1 MAVLKG
7 RSWSFVAVEHWLS
20 LLVIVTLGYD
30 LWHLQTYG
38 YFPQPFFY
46 VPSDLWNDWFN
57 TAYWSHHSGFFD
69 VWRSVYPPL
78 SPVFL
83 KIFSSGSCSEW
94 SDPRQCDWLSVVTL
108 HGFFVANLFLISRTF
123 LKIDRATALP
133 RSIALGTGLPMVFGL
148 ERGNLVI
155 VCFTCLLLAYGPLL
169 KSARW
174 RWLAAG
180 LAVNFKVYLIAA
192 IFAQIGL
199 KRWRWFEGA
208 VIATTLVYVVTYVIE
223 GSGGPLEVYHNIVD
237 FSGGF
242 QSVSILDLWYS
253 GTYSPALSLLNGDGF
268 PITQIIGSQAINAL
282 NFALPMLLHLVQLS
296 ILSAFF
302 CGWCYPQRVPRYRM
316 INLAVSLALIT
327 SEAGGY
333 TQVFMFM
340 FVFMEQAN
348 TPLKIFALFVTYIL
362 CVPADIIL
370 RGDTIVPLVNDSFWA
385 GRSVTVDYKLAIG
398 PFLRPLLILSIPFSL
413 SLTTILDTL
422 RFWRAKRARKV
433 LESDSISLV
442 PSG

>member
-1 MAVLKG
+1 MTAFKS
-7 RSWSFVAVEHWLS
+7 RWWSFSAVEHGLA
-20 LLVIVTLGYD
+20 LLVIITLGYD

-57 TAYWSHHSGFFD
+57 TAYWSHHNGFFD
-69 VWRSVYPPL
+69 VWGSVYPPL

-83 KIFSSGSCSEW
+83 KLFSSATCSEW
-94 SDPRQCDWLSVVTL
+94 SDPRRCDWLSIFTF
-108 HGFFVANLFLISRTF
+108 HGFFVANLFLIARSF

-155 VCFTCLLLAYGPLL
+155 VCFTCLLLGYGPLL

-174 RWLAAG
+174 RWVAAG

-199 KRWRWFEGA
+199 RRWRWFEGA
-208 VIATTLVYVVTYVIE
+208 VTASVLVYVVTYLIE
-223 GSGGPLEVYHNIVD
+223 GSGTPIEIYRNIVD

-253 GTYSPALSLLNGDGF
+253 GTYTPALSLLHGDGF
-268 PITQIIGSQAINAL
+268 PITQIIGSQAINTL
-282 NFALPMLLHLVQLS
+282 NFVLPALLHTVQAS
-296 ILSAFF
+296 ILVAFF
-302 CGWCYPQRVPRYRM
+302 CGWRCPQCVPRHRM
-316 INLAVSLALIT
+316 VNFAVSLALIT

-340 FVFMEQAN
+340 FVFMERAN
-348 TPLKIFALFVTYIL
+348 TPLKIFALLVTYIL
-362 CVPADIIL
+362 CIPADIIL

-385 GRSVTVDYKLAIG
+385 GRSVTVDYKLAVG
-398 PFLRPLLILSIPFSL
+398 PFLRPLLILSIPFAL
-413 SLTTILDTL
+413 SLTTIGDVWRL
-422 RFWRAKRARKV
+422 WRAERSGAKPEHDLGA
-433 LESDSISLV
+433 LV